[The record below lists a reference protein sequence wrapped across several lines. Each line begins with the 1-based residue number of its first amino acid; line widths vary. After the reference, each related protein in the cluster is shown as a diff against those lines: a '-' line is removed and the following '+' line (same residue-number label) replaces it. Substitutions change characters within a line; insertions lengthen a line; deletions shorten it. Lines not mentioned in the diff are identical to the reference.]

1 MRKKTDWLLLLIA
14 LLSLSLGGLLSIRDH
29 SDLAE
34 TIWALGGIAG
44 LIPSLIWIYKSIR
57 HGEMGSDLL
66 ALLSIVGTLATK
78 NFLASSIIS
87 LMLATGRVLE
97 NWAEGQAERQLKAL
111 LSRVP
116 RVAHVISQDGVITDI
131 SVDDVQIGDRI
142 LIKPGEVI
150 CADGRV
156 VGIAILDES
165 ALTGEPLPVHHSPDD
180 FVCSGV
186 LNAAHNFEMIVAAN
200 AAESTYAGIIRLVE
214 RAQAN
219 SAPAVRL
226 ANKWAIKFVPV
237 ALGMSAL
244 TLLFTHDVGRMVA
257 VLVTAT
263 PCPLI
268 LAVPIAIVS
277 GMSRSARSGVIVK
290 GGAVLELLAQAE
302 VVMLD
307 KTGTLTH
314 GGPAV
319 ESIMCAPL
327 VSSDEIIQLAASI
340 DQFSGHVIAKAIV
353 AEATARSLTILPASD
368 IVEDHGVGI
377 SGNIQGSRINV
388 GQFTERPAWLSM
400 TFPLMVGVKSND
412 NLIGVIGLADPIR
425 EEAADV
431 LNQLRE
437 VGVSRTFLV
446 TGDRL
451 ESAQLVA
458 DQVGITDIH
467 ASVSAEGKLK
477 LVEQA
482 MKDHK
487 GSVLFVGD
495 GINDAPA
502 LSAASVGIAMGA
514 RGASAASESADVVIV
529 EDSIAKLVHVIAIAK
544 FSHKRAVQAALLGM
558 GLSLVAMALASIG
571 LLTSTV
577 GAATQE
583 VIDIV
588 AILWALTAL
597 GKSDYSSKITA

>member
-1 MRKKTDWLLLLIA
+1 MRKKSDWLLLLFA
-14 LLSLSLGGLLSIRDH
+14 LLSLSIGGLLSLRHH
-29 SDLAE
+29 SDIAE

-66 ALLSIVGTLATK
+66 ALLSILGTLATK

-116 RVAHVISQDGVITDI
+116 RVAHVISQEGVITDI

-142 LIKPGEVI
+142 LIKSGEVI
-150 CADGRV
+150 CADGRT

-186 LNAAHNFEMIVAAN
+186 LNAAHNFEMIVSAN

-277 GMSRSARSGVIVK
+277 GMSRAARTGVIVK

-353 AEATARSLTILPASD
+353 AEATARSLAILPASE

-377 SGNIQGSRINV
+377 CGNIQGSRINV
-388 GQFTERPAWLSM
+388 GQFTERPSWLSM

-412 NLIGVIGLADPIR
+412 HLIGVIGLADPIR

-458 DQVGITDIH
+458 HQVGITDIH

-558 GLSLVAMALASIG
+558 GLSLVAMVLASLG
-571 LLTSTV
+571 LMTSTV

-597 GKSDYSSKITA
+597 GKSDYSAKITA